1 MRSWDVDFSF
11 EVLALGKMSNDCDV
25 INQRRWRRQEK
36 AKWHGDVREKTRKER
51 GGRYKG
57 ES

>member
-25 INQRRWRRQEK
+25 INQRRWRGQEK
-36 AKWHGDVREKTRKER
+36 AKRHGDVREKTRKD
-51 GGRYKG
+51 GRYKG
-57 ES
+57 ER